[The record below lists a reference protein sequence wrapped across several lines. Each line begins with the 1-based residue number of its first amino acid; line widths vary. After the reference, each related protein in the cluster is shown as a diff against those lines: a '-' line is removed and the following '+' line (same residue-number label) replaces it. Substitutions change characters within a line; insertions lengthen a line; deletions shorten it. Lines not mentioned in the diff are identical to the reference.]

1 MKKILGLFVFCLLV
15 SCSNKV
21 NLSKNVDS
29 DTLWEKD
36 KLNNETFKNEIIL
49 KDEYSISFWYK
60 SNSNKTNTVVL
71 NMGDSDNY
79 IKLTSSGYNVENN
92 SYSGLTLFDDEG
104 NWVVAKKEDTLK
116 SNRFNYV
123 VINVNGN
130 NASVYLN
137 GVLVS
142 KGKIKNNI
150 NLNEFIIGEN
160 SNGFYSGLILKD
172 KVLEDKTI
180 LEEYNKK
187 LPSVLLDTINI
198 SESDDLIHNYWID
211 NYKIEGHL
219 VEWTSSNKDVIDYR
233 GVIMKEVDEDTAVI
247 LSATLNINGFS
258 ATKDFIVN
266 VRKNDENRKLIRDS
280 KKIYNYVDKVIHD
293 GHILIDKLENGSDV
307 YWEIEG
313 NAVIENN
320 TIKKVGL
327 NEKENIKL
335 HVKLVNGEHS
345 FKESFNVILM
355 DKIEGYI
362 MSYFNGELEEE
373 TGYLAYSYD
382 GVNWEKLNTKITSQ
396 LGSRRIRDP
405 FISRDKNGDFM
416 IVATEGFDNPNIYVF
431 KDTGLLDFNQQN
443 LIQVAYYDAGLK
455 MTGERAWAPEFYY
468 DLKTDKYYM
477 YFSDNGFINENGEK
491 GGPIF
496 ASTTADFSE
505 FDYPYIYFN
514 PGYSVIDGTI
524 IRVNGSNYIFYKD
537 ERKAAQTIFYAE
549 GETLEGFNKAYDE
562 QFLNVVKYME
572 GPFVFK
578 DKNGGYFIYMD
589 NYPNGKFY
597 AGHFNNLKEKHDILW
612 FEENQIKLPENDV
625 RHGSVV
631 GVTKNELEKIIEK
644 YK

>member
-1 MKKILGLFVFCLLV
+1 MKKILGLFVFCLLA

-36 KLNNETFKNEIIL
+36 KFNNETFKNEIIL

-198 SESDDLIHNYWID
+198 SESDDLIHDYWID

-247 LSATLNINGFS
+247 LNATLNINGFS

-266 VRKNDENRKLIRDS
+266 VRKNDENRRLIRDS

-293 GHILIDKLENGSDV
+293 GHILIDELENGSDV

-345 FKESFNVILM
+345 FKESFDVILM

-524 IRVNGSNYIFYKD
+524 IRVNGSNYMFYKD

>member
-15 SCSNKV
+15 SCSSKV
-21 NLSKNVDS
+21 NLSKNIDS

-211 NYKIEGHL
+211 SYKIEDHL

-280 KKIYNYVDKVIHD
+280 KKIYNYVDKVIYD

-313 NAVIENN
+313 NAIIENN
-320 TIKKVGL
+320 TIKKTGL

-335 HVKLVNGEHS
+335 HVKVVNGEHL
-345 FKESFNVILM
+345 FKESFDVILM
-355 DKIEGYI
+355 DKIEGYV
-362 MSYFNGELEEE
+362 MTYFNGELEEE

-496 ASTTADFSE
+496 ASTTIDFNE

-524 IRVNGSNYIFYKD
+524 IRVNGNNYMFYKD

-597 AGHFNNLKEKHDILW
+597 VGHFNNLKEKHDILW
-612 FEENQIKLPENDV
+612 FDENQIKLPENDV

-631 GVTKNELEKIIEK
+631 GVTKSELEKIIEK

>member
-1 MKKILGLFVFCLLV
+1 
-15 SCSNKV
+15 
-21 NLSKNVDS
+21 
-29 DTLWEKD
+29 
-36 KLNNETFKNEIIL
+36 
-49 KDEYSISFWYK
+49 
-60 SNSNKTNTVVL
+60 
-71 NMGDSDNY
+71 
-79 IKLTSSGYNVENN
+79 
-92 SYSGLTLFDDEG
+92 
-104 NWVVAKKEDTLK
+104 
-116 SNRFNYV
+116 
-123 VINVNGN
+123 
-130 NASVYLN
+130 
-137 GVLVS
+137 
-142 KGKIKNNI
+142 
-150 NLNEFIIGEN
+150 
-160 SNGFYSGLILKD
+160 
-172 KVLEDKTI
+172 
-180 LEEYNKK
+180 
-187 LPSVLLDTINI
+187 
-198 SESDDLIHNYWID
+198 
-211 NYKIEGHL
+211 
-219 VEWTSSNKDVIDYR
+219 
-233 GVIMKEVDEDTAVI
+233 MKEVDEDTAVI
-247 LSATLNINGFS
+247 LNATLNINGFS

-335 HVKLVNGEHS
+335 HVKVVNGEHS
-345 FKESFNVILM
+345 FKESFDVILM

-524 IRVNGSNYIFYKD
+524 IRVNGSNYMFYKD

>member
-104 NWVVAKKEDTLK
+104 NWIVAKKEDTLK
-116 SNRFNYV
+116 GNRFNYV

-172 KVLEDKTI
+172 KVLEDKII

-247 LSATLNINGFS
+247 LNATLNINGFS

-335 HVKLVNGEHS
+335 HVKVVNGEHS
-345 FKESFNVILM
+345 FKESFDVILM

-524 IRVNGSNYIFYKD
+524 IRVNGSNYMFYKD

>member
-211 NYKIEGHL
+211 NYTIEGHL

-247 LSATLNINGFS
+247 LNATLNINGFS

-280 KKIYNYVDKVIHD
+280 KKIYNYIDKVIHD

-313 NAVIENN
+313 NAAIENN
-320 TIKKVGL
+320 TIKKLGL

-335 HVKLVNGEHS
+335 HVKVVNGEHS
-345 FKESFNVILM
+345 FKESFDVILM

-477 YFSDNGFINENGEK
+477 YFSDNGFVNENSEK

-524 IRVNGSNYIFYKD
+524 IRVNGSNYMFYKD